1 MVRRRGRKSSL
12 RGAVLVAAAAVAA
25 GAAGAAGKADFAGA
39 DPSTETYQT
48 SWDSSPFNLESVTDN
63 NLGLMAKSCSEQ
75 YCHAGINEL
84 DLWISFEEVC
94 TLSSQPYLATV
105 LGEEE
110 QQAAGGVGVG
120 GTLSSGDWHP
130 VAAGVLCGFVGA
142 ASMVAGFK
150 LGADFHSYHKGI
162 LH

>member
-75 YCHAGINEL
+75 YCHAGINGL
-84 DLWISFEEVC
+84 DLWISFEEV
-94 TLSSQPYLATV
+94 
-105 LGEEE
+105 
-110 QQAAGGVGVG
+110 
-120 GTLSSGDWHP
+120 
-130 VAAGVLCGFVGA
+130 GA
-142 ASMVAGFK
+142 VDEWIVSF
-150 LGADFHSYHKGI
+150 
-162 LH
+162 